1 MERKLPEISL
11 DGTIFFYDVS
21 FAELRQKDEPLN
33 TISVYDLTNMGT
45 HYEGKFNPVHKCLSE
60 YGENTIL
67 IKVPQMV
74 EADAE
79 GIAIK
84 YNLEIKEVPKL
95 DRDLR
100 CPEILYQDRIKGILP
115 HVTIGEDDY
124 TVDWRL
130 KEIRLTNEPWR
141 SISLRD
147 LDMDR
152 TGHKYLFFYHLPS
165 KTKIELP
172 ETITELPSDV
182 VLVTLPF
189 ELHIDP
195 VAVARENGLD
205 ERTFINFYPLQKQ
218 VDVPTYPLSVTGIP
232 KLIEENKM
240 QQKQSNGVK
249 NKL

>member
-1 MERKLPEISL
+1 MERKLPEIDL
-11 DGTIFFYDVS
+11 KGTMFFYDVA

-33 TISVYDLTNMGT
+33 TISIYDMTNMGT
-45 HYEGKFNPVHKCLSE
+45 HYEGKYSPVHKCLSE
-60 YGENTIL
+60 YGANTML

-84 YNLEIKEVPKL
+84 YNIEITQVPKQ

-100 CPEILYQDRIKGILP
+100 CSETLFQERLLGVLPTAMIKKD
-115 HVTIGEDDY
+115 EY
-124 TVDWRL
+124 TYDWRL
-130 KEIRLTNEPWR
+130 RELRLTKEPWR
-141 SISLRD
+141 NISLRD

-152 TGHKYLFFYHLPS
+152 TGHKYFFFYHIPS
-165 KTKIELP
+165 KTKIDLP
-172 ETITELPSDV
+172 ENITELPPDV
-182 VLVTLPF
+182 VLVALPF

-205 ERTFINFYPLQKQ
+205 ERTFINFYPVQKQ
-218 VDVPTYPLSVTGIP
+218 FEVPIYLLSVTGIP
-232 KLIEENKM
+232 KLIMENKE
-240 QQKQSNGVK
+240 QQKQSIGVK